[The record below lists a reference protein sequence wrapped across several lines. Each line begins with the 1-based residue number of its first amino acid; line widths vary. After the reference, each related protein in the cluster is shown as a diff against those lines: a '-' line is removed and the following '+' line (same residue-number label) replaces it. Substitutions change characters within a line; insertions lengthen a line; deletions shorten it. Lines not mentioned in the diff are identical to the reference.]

1 MADFAAQN
9 KDDLRNAIAEM
20 LRQCED
26 DGMTFPV
33 ILCAVSPNGS
43 VTANRVDGI
52 GGSQLLAEHFEDGGF
67 AVPMT
72 IMVLDQNNVA
82 AKLTIERDGDVAS
95 H

>member
-20 LRQCED
+20 LRHSED

-43 VTANRVDGI
+43 VTEGRRHGRK
-52 GGSQLLAEHFEDGGF
+52 
-67 AVPMT
+67 P
-72 IMVLDQNNVA
+72 A
-82 AKLTIERDGDVAS
+82 AC
-95 H
+95 